1 MSEQNA
7 DTKAQ
12 PTDLVQ
18 VTLKKPHT
26 HGGQPH
32 KEGDK
37 IKVRPDQLERLKN
50 HGKA

>member
-1 MSEQNA
+1 MS

-26 HGGQPH
+26 HGGKDHQA
-32 KEGDK
+32 GDK
-37 IKVRPDQLERLKN
+37 IKVRPDQVERLKN
-50 HGKA
+50 HHKV